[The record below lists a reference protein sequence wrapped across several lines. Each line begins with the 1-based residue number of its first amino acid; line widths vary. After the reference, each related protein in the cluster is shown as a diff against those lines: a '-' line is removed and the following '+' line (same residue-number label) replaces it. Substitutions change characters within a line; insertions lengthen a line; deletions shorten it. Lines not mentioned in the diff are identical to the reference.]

1 MSFEIKRLISEEKH
15 KQQNRIVIG
24 LKSKQHIIQNKVTIK
39 SNQTTYACLKRM
51 PRWRHLVWGRK
62 KSKNNRDSVLSQNQN
77 TKHWGSVLGPILFVI
92 YINDMPDHVDSEAY
106 LFADDTKVYNEIK
119 TQTDTKSLQKDLDN
133 LQEWSDKW
141 LLKFQPKQVQGNDS
155 V

>member
-1 MSFEIKRLISEEKH
+1 MGLNPLAMMSPAEFH
-15 KQQNRIVIG
+15 IG
-24 LKSKQHIIQNKVTIK
+24 T
-39 SNQTTYACLKRM
+39 
-51 PRWRHLVWGRK
+51 
-62 KSKNNRDSVLSQNQN
+62 
-77 TKHWGSVLGPILFVI
+77 ILFVI

-106 LFADDTKVYNEIK
+106 LFADDTKVYKEIK